1 MAKKRRSI
9 AQIKRRILG
18 VNLVL
23 PGTLYARLK
32 PCGKPNCRCASGE
45 PEDLHGPYWEWNRRQ
60 GGRLVHKIVS
70 EKKAKEIEKA
80 IANRRKV
87 EAELKEWETKS
98 AEVILGDKRR
108 KA

>member
-9 AQIKRRILG
+9 DQIKKKILS
-18 VNLVL
+18 VDLVL

-45 PEDLHGPYWEWNRRQ
+45 PEDLHGPYWEWNRRE

-70 EKKAKEIEKA
+70 EEEAKQIEKA
-80 IANRRKV
+80 IGNRRRV
-87 EAELKEWETKS
+87 EAELKEGEQKS
-98 AEVILGDKRR
+98 AAIILGDKGR